1 MQGNPLRGVIA
12 VECWDIPY
20 IVWAVAGGR
29 NFTWNVLWPLS
40 TSGHRSNNQAPERN
54 STFVLLDIQAMNLPA
69 TPLHAAN
76 PECDFVATLSN
87 VFETPANGRLFHTKP
102 HGTRLNYYVA
112 LCVHS

>member
-1 MQGNPLRGVIA
+1 MG
-12 VECWDIPY
+12 Y
-20 IVWAVAGGR
+20 ISYGQSPAGEISYGTCCGR
-29 NFTWNVLWPLS
+29 CQRVVTGQIIKP
-40 TSGHRSNNQAPERN
+40 RSAIQHL
-54 STFVLLDIQAMNLPA
+54 FVLLDIQTMNLTA

>member
-1 MQGNPLRGVIA
+1 
-12 VECWDIPY
+12 
-20 IVWAVAGGR
+20 
-29 NFTWNVLWPLS
+29 
-40 TSGHRSNNQAPERN
+40 
-54 STFVLLDIQAMNLPA
+54 MNLTA